1 MNNDTKIS
9 LMAGA
14 VEELYYL
21 VDNKIIELQ
30 NELLEVEEP
39 EEILTEIREYR
50 RIRNRLFNYL

>member
-30 NELLEVEEP
+30 NELLEVEEL